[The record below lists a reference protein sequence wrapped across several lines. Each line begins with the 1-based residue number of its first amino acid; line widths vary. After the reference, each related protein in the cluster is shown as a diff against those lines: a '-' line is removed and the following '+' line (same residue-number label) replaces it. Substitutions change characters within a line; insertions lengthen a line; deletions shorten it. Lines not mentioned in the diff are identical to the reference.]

1 MANATER
8 ELQKQIGIIKRHA
21 EIVKAATFD
30 TDYEFLEPMT
40 RTLDDVQVATGKIEQ
55 GDKKRHYA
63 LFWMDSFLIY

>member
-8 ELQKQIGIIKRHA
+8 ELQKQIGIIKRYA
-21 EIVKAATFD
+21 EIGKAATFD

-63 LFWMDSFLIY
+63 LAS